1 MSTNWTDPSGDS
13 YEKYTGE
20 PRPGGTPSDGPQ
32 DSYRGPGSTGYPPPA
47 QGYPPPAQGYPPPAQ
62 GYPPPAQGYP
72 GPGGPA
78 YPGPG
83 GPAYPGQPYPSYGPQ
98 SSGPGMSSPY
108 AQSVPA
114 KNGSAIT
121 LLIVSIVLTF
131 FGCGLGIPSLVM
143 SIIALNKG
151 SRDGASAR
159 STVRAGWITFSVLA
173 LLTALF
179 WILAVVGGFMSDRG

>member
-1 MSTNWTDPSGDS
+1 MSANWTDPSGDS

-20 PRPGGTPSDGPQ
+20 PRHGGTPSDGPQ

-47 QGYPPPAQGYPPPAQ
+47 QGYPPPAQGYP
-62 GYPPPAQGYP
+62 
-72 GPGGPA
+72 GPGD
-78 YPGPG
+78 
-83 GPAYPGQPYPSYGPQ
+83 PAYPGQPSPSYGPQ
-98 SSGPGMSSPY
+98 SSGPGMPSPY
-108 AQSVPA
+108 AQSVPV

-151 SRDGASAR
+151 SRDSASAR

-179 WILAVVGGFMSDRG
+179 WILALVGGFMSDRG

>member
-47 QGYPPPAQGYPPPAQ
+47 QGYPPPAQGYP
-62 GYPPPAQGYP
+62 
-72 GPGGPA
+72 
-78 YPGPG
+78 GPG

-98 SSGPGMSSPY
+98 SSGPGMPSPY
-108 AQSVPA
+108 AQSVPV

-179 WILAVVGGFMSDRG
+179 WILALVGGFMSDSG

>member
-1 MSTNWTDPSGDS
+1 MSANWTDPSGDS

-62 GYPPPAQGYP
+62 GYP
-72 GPGGPA
+72 GPGD
-78 YPGPG
+78 
-83 GPAYPGQPYPSYGPQ
+83 PAYPGQPSPSYGPQ
-98 SSGPGMSSPY
+98 SSGPGMPSPY
-108 AQSVPA
+108 AQSVPV

-151 SRDGASAR
+151 SRDSASAR

-179 WILAVVGGFMSDRG
+179 WILALVGGFMSDRG

>member
-1 MSTNWTDPSGDS
+1 MSANWTDPSGDS

-47 QGYPPPAQGYPPPAQ
+47 QGYPPPAQGYP
-62 GYPPPAQGYP
+62 

-98 SSGPGMSSPY
+98 SSGPGMPSPY
-108 AQSVPA
+108 AQSVPV

-179 WILAVVGGFMSDRG
+179 WILALVGGFMSDSG

>member
-1 MSTNWTDPSGDS
+1 MSANWTDPSGDS

-47 QGYPPPAQGYPPPAQ
+47 QGYPPPAQGYP
-62 GYPPPAQGYP
+62 
-72 GPGGPA
+72 GPGD
-78 YPGPG
+78 
-83 GPAYPGQPYPSYGPQ
+83 PAYPGQPSPSYGPQ
-98 SSGPGMSSPY
+98 SSGPGMPSPY
-108 AQSVPA
+108 AQSVPV

-151 SRDGASAR
+151 SRDSASAR

-179 WILAVVGGFMSDRG
+179 WILALVGGFMSDRG